1 MDKVSQKTKVI
12 QFLKDFRAFIDKS
25 PLWRIKYS
33 NLLYAMEDKINEPC
47 VLAIAGRVKAGK
59 SSFLNALLGKKL
71 AVVGINETTAT
82 INMFRK
88 RTSSDDPSHE
98 IKIIWEN
105 GSVSYED
112 YSFMDKL
119 QGTSI
124 DVLNLAK
131 QIRRVEYITDDEL
144 LDRITL
150 VDTPGTDAQSGDGD
164 TSHEKTVE
172 EYLLRKK
179 HTSETLYYTDT
190 ADAIIYLTGMVANQ
204 SNEHFL
210 QEFSTT
216 TGRTSS
222 ALNSIGI
229 LARADEL
236 PFSERKKLPQL
247 VCDVQ
252 NGLKDYLNVVMP
264 VSSCLWDVI
273 NRQDFDDIVRDLCNR
288 LSKMASESID
298 FVTNRL
304 ENFLRDDE
312 GDTGIVSYM
321 NRKGINSDDLSI
333 FEIDYRKSLYDYF
346 EHWTITKLIIDFAV
360 ECNFD
365 VNTTKQK
372 LFNYAGIGYVKDK
385 VYEHFFNRAES
396 IKCFRIMS
404 DLKAIIDEINRFGL
418 SSLKIVAKQK
428 KEVLERINTLPRE
441 TYDWILSNY
450 KMIPP
455 LEKLEEL
462 EKEFNES
469 ILVEYDELISDL
481 QWEDN
486 IYEASIILTKH
497 RELFTADERDE
508 LENLFNVRNI
518 NKSTPLNARERF
530 MYWNE
535 EMITTKFR
543 ERKVVAQMAT
553 SVYSRY

>member
-469 ILVEYDELISDL
+469 ILVAYDELISDL